1 MTTMKEVHLIKSHV
15 IRVHKYNV
23 FLEISS
29 FASDSRADRMSIL
42 EDITQALDTW
52 SQQLLDVEIKIK
64 RVNDLRENL
73 VGDLRRNVQEG
84 VISEQDFQEFEYVAD
99 LWINLYKSVL
109 CRSAG
114 AEFSDRDIIFYLFE
128 LYGLKQITKE
138 GFTEFLLQICRNS
151 I

>member
-1 MTTMKEVHLIKSHV
+1 M
-15 IRVHKYNV
+15 
-23 FLEISS
+23 
-29 FASDSRADRMSIL
+29 
-42 EDITQALDTW
+42 DTW

-73 VGDLRRNVQEG
+73 VGDLQRNVQEG
-84 VISEQDFQEFEYVAD
+84 VISEQYFQEFEYVAD

-114 AEFSDRDIIFYLFE
+114 AEFSDRDIFFYLIE